1 MSWASTIAPGAIRG
15 MVTSMILAALSYCQ
29 SKAPALHST
38 TWPGLATASVAL
50 LCSPYGGLKY
60 LCLTPVTFSIS
71 FALAVISVAALAAGS
86 G

>member
-1 MSWASTIAPGAIRG
+1 
-15 MVTSMILAALSYCQ
+15 MILAALSYCQ

-38 TWPGLATASVAL
+38 TAWPSFLATASVAL

-60 LCLTPVTFSIS
+60 PLLDAGHLFDQFRVDSD
-71 FALAVISVAALAAGS
+71 LVAAWPQGS